1 MALLSLPSQSTAPSS
16 QGASASQTPGLT
28 QRLTAIEPVLRDV
41 GCEVSTLKS
50 QCDAVVSDGAT
61 ASQVINR
68 AASSLVGEQ
77 EGASLSETDLGRIK
91 LANSVAQASDNDAV
105 LVAIADK
112 DHGAEENVE
121 VRAAVLSQKLYEA
134 RPGALVAGL
143 VHSGRVHV
151 PDESIRNEVGARL
164 REKPSLLTAAAPLDS
179 DSTTVPDGKDSSSP
193 LDPIQDPVIDK
204 QIRQLRRINNI
215 APSAASVEAL
225 SKLNLTSAAAVAS
238 MSAGAFVRSAASV
251 SLGEAEAREVHT
263 AAVNTVVK
271 HTNLLLSTVDIMRD
285 NSPIIDGR
293 KSASIKRNDM
303 RLIAQRLGLN
313 QVNLDRLFGG
323 NDEAL
328 TEEWGTVYSPA
339 AYFVDLLQYLKASMV
354 PVDMDDGKTKGT
366 ALDYLLRKRP
376 DLAQLDL
383 TRENTETPVPYLD
396 LVNEIMES
404 FIVQFDAFI
413 MDDIMKPRR
422 SPISAYNVNK
432 NDAGDLLWRPQ
443 NTQIEAYAYLA
454 DAAFP
459 LTLPYHQPIDTARD
473 FLRFLEIDRA
483 ELIEKFRSR
492 PPAITPDM
500 LVTAEKLRP
509 LHEEKLD
516 RLHDAEVLGMTEEEY
531 MLLAKEGFQSPQYFR
546 EVYALKDEDIKLQQY
561 NVRPVHE
568 CFGYGSVEDLE
579 DATGTGLEDVKGQL
593 LRRTGLSWSELVA
606 MVQTGFVNP
615 DMPEG
620 RDLVIMNIFRASYR
634 FLQTLIIPG
643 KVVGDRLKHVRAKL
657 LDLAAKPGT
666 GRPADITDQH
676 ILDWTNTTF
685 VSLGK
690 VIVLDSNDG
699 PFLRFRADQ
708 QDAESFR
715 LVSAMKDEK
724 PRPDKVP
731 GGMLDQTA
739 LPESIVIREDGMLV
753 DEANMPFGFVSE
765 AGRLLVFSGDIN
777 GTALPHKFGTQ
788 TFSVHQGAANDGGV
802 AVGLVSDDGAIKLS
816 GSRAGSLEGKTVEYV
831 SSSSNG
837 GTTDIQSMK
846 LRHLDGTPLDMEEW
860 DRLHIFIRLWKK
872 LGWTISEVDSALTA
886 VGKTSPDALV
896 LTGQTLGPGH
906 SRSRISPSALR
917 QLVTMRAVSALT
929 GFPMEKTLTLWSD
942 IPTLG
947 EESLY
952 AREIHSATAP
962 GMPAVFSP
970 DKDGRVLTDVK
981 ESGLSKNALNIKT
994 VLDVQLEGLGA
1005 LLSRGLVTDV
1015 LSIDNVSMIYRC
1027 KILSA
1032 WLGVSITQLLDLFDI
1047 FDRPLSSP
1055 TATLEFLQTWRS
1067 LQAAAFSVN
1076 EVAYIVAGGVDKHQ
1090 VGDAAST
1097 RNSLSID
1104 NIKIAVT
1111 CKDLRNQIA
1120 AINKANQPLVSGQEV
1135 TADMVRSKASQ
1146 IFGEDKAD
1154 SIMAFLD
1161 GTATYAVEA
1170 PGNLTLKTADD
1181 ALRAKFRYFPTAKDG
1196 GAADKGQMQSLG
1208 TLTADEVKSIKGLLE
1223 TGTTPEELK
1232 AWTDA
1237 VDALANQPTVFY
1249 STKLSGIFPADG
1261 ILNPKANNGAG
1272 SQATL
1277 EEKYTYFI
1285 ETSLPPLVSR
1295 LSQAAVVASMAAA
1308 VSDTP
1313 DLNLVSNLLGVIETA
1328 PGEAGGKPETALAKL
1343 MRVGSQVGGGRK
1355 SRSWQ
1360 GYLLVPQTD
1369 EYVFYFTGQDEPDGF
1384 HIDGMSYKLNKG
1396 KDVSA
1401 GTFHTDPAKP
1411 IRLNSHQLYKVMVYG
1426 GTLDQVQWQVPGSV
1440 RQTIPDSSVLPDVE
1454 SYNLGSLFDQF
1465 TRACIVAK
1473 RFGLNAE
1480 DVEYINGHRKAFAE
1494 FDFNALRTS
1503 HLKSVGSFVKFR
1515 SGLPETTAMPLRNLF
1530 NWCEASSQAAA
1541 AKKKEGEGDGA
1552 PLSSAERSLDA
1563 SLLSKKIADATG
1575 WDAAGIEQVLDEAQ
1589 FFDKDPG
1596 VFLTERYLVQMGQM
1610 LEYAKKAD
1618 VDIPSLFRWA
1628 RPVDREMVKAGGGG
1642 DGGDGDGS
1650 HGPQTQQ
1657 SPFEKQF
1664 LEYHRIATTIRLAA
1678 QSKCGRGSWAAA
1690 LRPVNDGLREK
1701 QRNAMVQYL
1710 VNQDHMLAQN
1720 IQDADSLFEF
1730 FLVDVQTSS
1739 AVETSRLRQAISTVQ
1754 LFVQRCFLGRESD
1767 HVSPSALDRELWD
1780 WMKNFSTW
1788 AANRKVFLYP
1798 ENWIDPGLRDDKSP
1812 LFRELENE
1820 LAQNELTRDSV
1831 ASVVRSYVTKLA
1843 SIANLYPVSLYVETG
1858 AGKPDTAQQL
1868 HIFARTASTPFE
1880 HHHRIYDLVTRQWT
1894 PWAKM
1899 NVEIPQYV
1907 DPRGRTGSYLVPA
1920 KVGNR
1925 LVVFAP
1931 QITNRVVDPP
1941 RTTSFPTSGPD
1952 INIPVVNSYLEIRMS
1967 FTEYQGEG
1975 RWSPRVLSADC
1986 ITTAPTPDAQD
1997 LLAFQ
2002 FLAMQRID
2010 PADPSRPVEDD
2021 FTAVAVLRAVKDEA
2035 LPDTLKLASVS
2046 SPGSVFYFTGRHIS
2060 TARPEAINEPILNP
2074 DSFKLDNS
2082 LLTSVNAPSFGGRLS
2097 PEVLLPLQAV
2107 YSKTDGVVSFLAQ
2120 GRAESKTAIH
2130 FTNGN
2135 SGYPEL
2141 VPIGV
2146 PTGSNGPPSPIPLY
2160 QKECGEMVSVTM
2172 SGGSSSNNMSLT
2184 GRTGGRGNSSAGIKQ
2199 LYDYMLDK
2207 SSGDFY
2213 GGSDASRHE
2222 LAAPYSLYNWELG
2235 LHIPMLLV
2243 DRFLQTQQFEEALAV
2258 CHLVF
2263 DPVAP
2268 LDPSIK
2274 VNDQGSDAE
2283 KRRAENARF
2292 WRFKPFKDIQTMT
2305 LERYLLQSV
2314 GSKPGQDVKAVT
2326 DWRRTPFQ
2334 PHLVA
2339 RARPMAYMKWML
2351 TKYIEI
2357 LVAYGD
2363 FYFRQN
2369 TLDSVPNAIQMYV
2382 LASHLCGPRGQK
2394 IPRRNVKTMNY
2405 ASLSQNLD
2413 AFSNAI
2419 VRLEERFPFSNQ
2431 TPIATARSP
2440 TSTGPVSAATL
2451 DGLPTMFGF
2460 ATAFYFSIPDNPALC
2475 RQRDDIDDRLF
2486 KIRHSQDINGV
2497 VRKLPLFDPP
2507 IDPGMLVKAK
2517 AQGLSLSS
2525 VLGSVSGPMPN
2536 YRFQWLL
2543 SRAMDMANEV
2553 KTLGASLLAARE
2565 KRDNEAGMALRARH
2579 ESTVLSLTLDVKK
2592 QTLREERSALEATE
2606 RSRELP
2612 AYRLKF
2618 YLDALGLN
2626 TKVPGIGEDF
2636 GIEAFKM
2643 EKPIEEGNL
2652 RLLGNEKL
2660 EMDLYAQAQA
2670 QHHDIGTLEIVAG
2683 GFHALPSISSNATPL
2698 GVGVAVIAGGSNIA
2712 AAIQAAAAGQRQSAD
2727 AITYNASSSGR
2738 KAASTRAVYDRYLQ
2752 LNQAGLELKN
2762 VDRQILTARIRVEL
2776 AEKDVARQERQ
2787 MADAAEYDEYL
2798 RTKFTSAELYNHL
2811 TSSVSR
2817 LYQDAYNHAYELA
2830 SKAVRTFK
2838 YERPRDVT
2846 DYLQPTYWDPA
2857 HDGLL
2862 SGERLAYALKQLE
2875 AAHQSERGY
2884 DFELVKHVSL
2894 RQLDPIALMTLRQA
2908 HACNFAIPEAV
2919 YDLDFP
2925 GHYLR
2930 RIKSVSVSIPC
2941 VVGPYTSVGAVLR
2954 LDSHRYRVNP
2964 TLGPGGYAENRSG
2977 AAEDPRFSTMR
2988 VPIQTIATSS
2998 AVDDAG
3004 QFELSFRDERYV
3016 PFEGAGAIS
3025 NWTLELPGVQ
3035 PQFAYDSISDV
3046 VLHVRYTSNDGGAGL
3061 RKAAME
3067 TLNAALE
3074 TASSGHILVDLRNE
3088 YASAWA
3094 TVVSAAG
3101 DAKDRVMTM
3110 PMMES
3115 AVPFYLRGSRAVAKS
3130 MYILSDVQLPDA
3142 ILSGDPSVKLN
3153 AQSSET
3159 VPPVE
3164 MENIKGPVAQVPALG
3179 GVSKAGVPLQG
3190 TWSLKFPKDKVIA
3203 ANRVWMLIKYDL
3215 VE

>member
-1 MALLSLPSQSTAPSS
+1 MTLLPCRSSSAPPSPQSV
-16 QGASASQTPGLT
+16 SASQAAGLM
-28 QRLTAIEPVLRDV
+28 QRLMAIEPVLRGV

-61 ASQVINR
+61 ASQIINR

-77 EGASLSETDLGRIK
+77 EGASLSESDLGRIE

-105 LVAIADK
+105 LVAIADL
-112 DHGAEENVE
+112 DVQVERLDDLAYHYADPVSLQSAMQEHGAEENVE
-121 VRAAVLSQKLYEA
+121 ERAATLSQKLYDA

-143 VHSGRVHV
+143 IHSGRVHV
-151 PDESIRNEVGARL
+151 PDESTRSKVGARL
-164 REKPSLLTAAAPLDS
+164 REKPSLLTAAALPGN
-179 DSTTVPDGKDSSSP
+179 DSTTAPDDQDSSPSP
-193 LDPIQDPVIDK
+193 DQIQDLAIDEE
-204 QIRQLRRINNI
+204 IRRLRRINNI
-215 APSAASVEAL
+215 APSAASIEAL

-238 MSAGAFVRSAASV
+238 MSPSAFVRSAASV

-303 RLIAQRLGLN
+303 KLIAQRLGLN

-366 ALDYLLRKRP
+366 PLDYLLRKRP

-383 TRENTETPVPYLD
+383 TRENTETPMPYLD

-459 LTLPYHQPIDTARD
+459 LTLPYHQPIDTARE

-483 ELIEKFRSR
+483 ELIDKFRSR
-492 PPAITPDM
+492 PPAITPG
-500 LVTAEKLRP
+500 LFVTAEKLRP
-509 LHEEKLD
+509 LHEEKLN
-516 RLHDAEVLGMTEEEY
+516 RLHDAEVLSMTEEEY

-546 EVYALKDEDIKLQQY
+546 EVYALNDKDIKLQQY
-561 NVRPVHE
+561 NIRPVHE
-568 CFGYGSVEDLE
+568 CFGYGSMEDLE
-579 DATGTGLEDVKGQL
+579 DATGTGLQDVKGQL
-593 LRRTGLSWSELVA
+593 LRRTGLAWSELVA

-634 FLQTLIIPG
+634 FLQTLIVPG
-643 KVVGDRLKHVRAKL
+643 KVVGDRLKHVRARL

-666 GRPADITDQH
+666 GRPADVTDQH
-676 ILDWTNTTF
+676 IVDWANTAF

-708 QDAESFR
+708 LDAEPFR
-715 LVSAMKDEK
+715 LVSTIKDNK
-724 PRPDKVP
+724 PRPDKIS
-731 GGMLDQTA
+731 GGTLDQTV

-753 DEANMPFGFVSE
+753 DEANAPFGFVNE
-765 AGRLLVFSGDIN
+765 AGQLLVFSGDIN
-777 GTALPHKFGTQ
+777 GTALPAKFGTQ
-788 TFSVHQGAANDGGV
+788 TFRVHQGATNDDGTV
-802 AVGLVSDDGAIKLS
+802 VGLVSDYGTIKLS
-816 GSRAGSLEGKTVEYV
+816 GSRARELLGKPVEYV

-837 GTTDIQSMK
+837 GTTDIQSMT
-846 LRHLDGTPLDMEEW
+846 LRHLDGTPLDIEEW

-886 VGKTSPDALV
+886 VGKISPDALV
-896 LTGQTLGPGH
+896 LTGQTLDPGY

-917 QLVTMRAVSALT
+917 QLVKMRAVSAFT
-929 GFPMEKTLTLWSD
+929 GFTMEKTLALWSN

-947 EESLY
+947 EDSLY
-952 AREIHSATAP
+952 AREILSATSP
-962 GMPAVFSP
+962 GMLVVFSP

-981 ESGLSKNALNIKT
+981 ESGLSKNALNIKA

-1015 LSIDNVSMIYRC
+1015 LSIGNVSMIYRC

-1076 EVAYIVAGGVDKHQ
+1076 EVAYIVAGG
-1090 VGDAAST
+1090 GDQQQAGETAAAA
-1097 RNSLSID
+1097 NSLSID
-1104 NIKIAVT
+1104 KIKIAVT
-1111 CKDLRNQIA
+1111 CKNLRSQIA
-1120 AINKANQPLVSGQEV
+1120 AINKANRPLISGQEV

-1154 SIMAFLD
+1154 SIMAYLD
-1161 GTATYAVEA
+1161 GTATYTVEA
-1170 PGNLTLKTADD
+1170 PANLQLKTVENS
-1181 ALRAKFRYFPTAKDG
+1181 LRDKFRYFPTIEDG
-1196 GAADKGQMQSLG
+1196 GAAAGAGAADKGQMQSLG
-1208 TLTADEVKSIKGLLE
+1208 ILTAEEVKAIKGLLE
-1223 TGTTPEELK
+1223 SGTTPEKLERFK

-1237 VDALANQPTVFY
+1237 VDVLANQPTVFF
-1249 STKLSGIFPADG
+1249 SINLSGIFPSDG
-1261 ILNPKANNGAG
+1261 ILYPKFNNNDG
-1272 SQATL
+1272 SQVTQ
-1277 EEKYTYFI
+1277 EDKYKYFI

-1313 DLNLVSNLLGVIETA
+1313 DLNLASSLLGVIETT
-1328 PGEAGGKPETALAKL
+1328 PTESGEKPETALAKL
-1343 MRVGSQVGGGRK
+1343 MRVGSQVGGAESRGRGRATCWCRK
-1355 SRSWQ
+1355 RTSQ
-1360 GYLLVPQTD
+1360 N
-1369 EYVFYFTGQDEPDGF
+1369 EPDGF
-1384 HIDGMSYKLNKG
+1384 HIDSMSYKLKNG
-1396 KDVSA
+1396 QGVSA

-1426 GTLDQVQWQVPGSV
+1426 GTIDQVQWQVPGSA
-1440 RQTIPDSSVLPDVE
+1440 RQAIPDSSVLPDVE

-1473 RFGLNAE
+1473 RFGLDAE
-1480 DVEYINGHRKAFAE
+1480 DVEYINGHRKAFAG
-1494 FDFNALRTS
+1494 FDFNALQTR
-1503 HLKSVGSFVKFR
+1503 HLKSVGSFVQFR
-1515 SGLPETTAMPLRNLF
+1515 SSLPETTAMPLRNLL

-1541 AKKKEGEGDGA
+1541 AKKKEGAGDGA
-1552 PLSSAERSLDA
+1552 PPSNAEKSLDA
-1563 SLLSKKIADATG
+1563 SLLSRKIADATG
-1575 WDAAGIEQVLDEAQ
+1575 WDATGIEQVLGEAQ

-1596 VFLTERYLVQMGQM
+1596 VFVTERYLVQMGQM
-1610 LEYAKKAD
+1610 LEYARKAD

-1628 RPVDREMVKAGGGG
+1628 RPVDRDMVKADGGGG
-1642 DGGDGDGS
+1642 DGG

-1678 QSKCGRGSWAAA
+1678 QSKCGRDSWAAA
-1690 LRPVNDGLREK
+1690 LRPANDGLREK
-1701 QRNAMVQYL
+1701 QRDAMVKYL

-1720 IQDADSLFEF
+1720 IHDADSLFEF
-1730 FLVDVQTSS
+1730 FLVDVQTSP

-1831 ASVVRSYVTKLA
+1831 TSVVRSYVNKLA
-1843 SIANLYPVSLYVETG
+1843 SIANLYPVSLYVETVP
-1858 AGKPDTAQQL
+1858 GKIDAAQQV

-1880 HHHRIYDLVTRQWT
+1880 HYHRVYDLVTKQWT
-1894 PWAKM
+1894 PWVKM
-1899 NVEIPQYV
+1899 NVEIPHYV
-1907 DPRGRTGSYLVPA
+1907 DPEGRTGSYLVPA

-1931 QITNRVVDPP
+1931 QITNRIVEPP
-1941 RTTSFPTSGPD
+1941 RTPLVLKKDSAIS
-1952 INIPVVNSYLEIRMS
+1952 IPAVNSYLEIRMS
-1967 FTEYQGEG
+1967 FTEYQSEG
-1975 RWSPRVLSADC
+1975 KWSPRVLSADC
-1986 ITTAPTPDAQD
+1986 INTNPTPDAQVD
-1997 LLAFQ
+1997 LQAFQ

-2010 PADPSRPVEDD
+2010 PANPSRPVEND
-2021 FTAVAVLRAVKDEA
+2021 FTAVAVLKAVKVEGQPHKFN
-2035 LPDTLKLASVS
+2035 LTSVS
-2046 SPGSVFYFTGRHIS
+2046 SEGQVFYFTGRHIS
-2060 TARPEAINEPILNP
+2060 TTRPEAIYGPNLKNY
-2074 DSFKLDNS
+2074 SFKLDNS
-2082 LLTSVNAPSFGGRLS
+2082 LLTPINSPSFGAASRR
-2097 PEVLLPLQAV
+2097 
-2107 YSKTDGVVSFLAQ
+2107 SKTDGAVSFLTP
-2120 GRAESKTAIH
+2120 GRVESKTAIY

-2141 VPIGV
+2141 VPVRVLPGSDGS
-2146 PTGSNGPPSPIPLY
+2146 PTPIPLY
-2160 QKECGEMVSVTM
+2160 QKECGEMVSVIM
-2172 SGGSSSNNMSLT
+2172 GSGGSSNISLT
-2184 GRTGGRGNSSAGIKQ
+2184 GRTGGKGNSSAGVKQ
-2199 LYDYMLDK
+2199 LYDYMLGM

-2213 GGSDASRHE
+2213 GGSKALRHE
-2222 LAAPYSLYNWELG
+2222 LASPYSLYNWELG
-2235 LHIPMLLV
+2235 LHIPMLLI
-2243 DRFLQTQQFEEALAV
+2243 DRFLQTQQFEEALGV

-2268 LDPSIK
+2268 LDPSVK
-2274 VNDQGSDAE
+2274 VNDQCSDAE
-2283 KRRAENARF
+2283 KRQVENARF
-2292 WRFKPFKDIQTMT
+2292 WRFKPFKEIQTMT
-2305 LERYLLQSV
+2305 LERYLLQSI
-2314 GSKPGQDVKAVT
+2314 GSQPGQDVKAVT

-2339 RARPMAYMKWML
+2339 RERPMAYMKWML

-2369 TLDSVPNAIQMYV
+2369 TLDSIPNAIQMYV
-2382 LASHLCGPRGQK
+2382 LASHLCGPHGQK
-2394 IPRRNVKTMNY
+2394 IPRRNIKTMNY
-2405 ASLSQNLD
+2405 ASLSKNLD

-2419 VRLEERFPFSNQ
+2419 VRLEEQFPFSNQ

-2440 TSTGPVSAATL
+2440 TTIGPVSAATPE
-2451 DGLPTMFGF
+2451 GLPTMFGF
-2460 ATAFYFSIPDNPALC
+2460 ATAFYFSIPDNPAL
-2475 RQRDDIDDRLF
+2475 RQQRDSIDDRLF

-2497 VRKLPLFDPP
+2497 
-2507 IDPGMLVKAK
+2507 AK

-2525 VLGSVSGPMPN
+2525 VLGSVNGPMPN

-2553 KTLGASLLAARE
+2553 KSLGASLLTARE
-2565 KRDNEAGMALRARH
+2565 KHDNEAGMALRARH

-2618 YLDALGLN
+2618 YLDALGLD
-2626 TKVPGIGEDF
+2626 TKVPEIGEDF
-2636 GIEAFKM
+2636 SIEAVKL
-2643 EKPIEEGNL
+2643 EKPIEEGSL

-2660 EMDLYAQAQA
+2660 EMDLYAEAQA
-2670 QHHDIGTLEIVAG
+2670 KHHDIGTLEIVAG

-2712 AAIQAAAAGQRQSAD
+2712 AAIQAAAAAQRQSAD
-2727 AITYNASSSGR
+2727 AMTYNASSSGR
-2738 KAASTRAVYDRYLQ
+2738 KAASTRAMYDRYLQ

-2762 VDRQILTARIRVEL
+2762 IDRQILTARIRVEL

-2787 MADAAEYDEYL
+2787 MADAAEYEEYL

-2830 SKAVRTFK
+2830 SKAVRVFK
-2838 YERPRDVT
+2838 YERPRDMT

-2857 HDGLL
+2857 RDGLL

-2875 AAHQSERGY
+2875 AAHQSERGH

-2908 HACNFAIPEAV
+2908 HACNFTIPEAV

-2964 TLGPGGYAENRSG
+2964 TLGPGGYAENRTG

-3046 VLHVRYTSNDGGAGL
+3046 VLHIRYTSNDGGAGL
-3061 RKAAME
+3061 RKAATA

-3074 TASSGHILVDLRNE
+3074 TTSSGHILIDLRNE
-3088 YASAWA
+3088 YASEWA

-3101 DAKDRVMTM
+3101 DAKDRVMTL
-3110 PMMES
+3110 PKMES
-3115 AVPFYLRGSRAVAKS
+3115 AVPFYLRGSKAVAKS

-3142 ILSGDPSVKLN
+3142 ILNGDPTIKLN
-3153 AQSSET
+3153 PQSSEE
-3159 VPPVE
+3159 VQPVE
-3164 MENIKGPVAQVPALG
+3164 MKNIKGPVAEVPALG
-3179 GVSKAGVPLQG
+3179 GESKGVPLQG
-3190 TWSLKFPKDKVIA
+3190 TWSLKFPKDKAVA

-3215 VE
+3215 VK